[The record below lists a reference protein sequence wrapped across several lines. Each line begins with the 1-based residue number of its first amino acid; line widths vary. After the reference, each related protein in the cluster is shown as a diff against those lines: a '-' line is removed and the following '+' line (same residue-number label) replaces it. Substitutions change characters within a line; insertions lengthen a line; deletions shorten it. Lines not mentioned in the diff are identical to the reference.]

1 MDTSD
6 VGPNE
11 AKNRL
16 GGKRIMALISLYCV
30 QWIRLS
36 MPVQADVSVSAAR
49 SLRILSGY
57 EFDWRKNEQ
66 GVFFLKARL
75 Y

>member
-1 MDTSD
+1 
-6 VGPNE
+6 
-11 AKNRL
+11 
-16 GGKRIMALISLYCV
+16 
-30 QWIRLS
+30 

-49 SLRILSGY
+49 NLRILSGY
-57 EFDWRKNEQ
+57 EFDWQKNEQ

>member
-1 MDTSD
+1 MT
-6 VGPNE
+6 
-11 AKNRL
+11 
-16 GGKRIMALISLYCV
+16 LISLYCV

-49 SLRILSGY
+49 NLRILSGY